1 MPKPPTRSK
10 LSPAPQP
17 KPKPAPRKA
26 SDDLSKTGRDDGT
39 AGQTGLGFESE
50 ISRNPLAKEK

>member
-1 MPKPPTRSK
+1 MPKPPTKSK
-10 LSPAPQP
+10 LSPAPTP

-39 AGQTGLGFESE
+39 QGQVGTGFESE
-50 ISRNPLAKEK
+50 ISRNPYAKE